1 MNSYVALTYAVAL
14 ALLWGYAG
22 ALWLQSRTQL
32 RLERAQRGGRS

>member
-22 ALWLQSRTQL
+22 SLWLQSRTQL
-32 RLERAQRGGRS
+32 RRERSNQGGRP